1 VLLKIS
7 LNTRTATHAPVE
19 ACNLPDDLQ
28 LVFVDDRDRRR
39 ILALEDAPL
48 LLDDMAKAVRKPPAY
63 RGQRNFPGWWWSATT
78 RSHVVY
84 GSWLGRHHIIEADR
98 DARVVAIS
106 GRPFELT
113 WPEGKKQVGHV
124 PDLLCRVVG
133 GPVVVTDCRS
143 ASRAS
148 EKFRRKAAVVAAA
161 CSQIGW
167 DYRLVGEPDPV

>member
-1 VLLKIS
+1 MTGTAVGLWHS
-7 LNTRTATHAPVE
+7 RTLHCCSTTW
-19 ACNLPDDLQ
+19 
-28 LVFVDDRDRRR
+28 RRLSASR
-39 ILALEDAPL
+39 PHIEGS
-48 LLDDMAKAVRKPPAY
+48 VTS
-63 RGQRNFPGWWWSATT
+63 PGWWWSATT

-167 DYRLVGEPDPV
+167 DYLGCRCHDGCHGTTRRFADVLGSVGA